1 MSAGAPAGPAVLG
14 ECERRVLLV
23 VARQAIA
30 ARLSSR
36 PLPAPDV
43 ASELRRPGAVFVT
56 LRRRADDELRGCI
69 GTLEAEQPLVDV
81 VGRMAV
87 AAATQDLRFPSV
99 TAEELPSLAMEISI
113 LTPCVPITPDEVQ
126 PGIHGLII
134 RAGGRS
140 GLLLPQVA
148 SDHGWDRETFL
159 AYTCVKAGLPCDAWK
174 DPRATLLAF
183 TAVVFGEE

>member
-1 MSAGAPAGPAVLG
+1 MSAGAPVGPVVLG
-14 ECERRVLLV
+14 EGERRVLLA

-30 ARLSSR
+30 ARLSSL

-43 ASELRRPGAVFVT
+43 APELRRPGAVFVT
-56 LRRRADDELRGCI
+56 LRCRADDELRGCI

-99 TAEELPSLAMEISI
+99 TAEELPSLAIEISV
-113 LTPCVPITPDEVQ
+113 LAPCAPITPDQVQ
-126 PGIHGLII
+126 PGVHGLIV

-148 SDHGWDRETFL
+148 TDNGWDRETFL
-159 AYTCVKAGLPCDAWK
+159 AHTCVKAGLPREAWK

-183 TAVVFGEE
+183 TAVVFGED